1 MKKKNLFLL
10 GTGFLIGVVNGLL
23 GAGGGMLAVPVLNK
37 SGMSKKEAHAN
48 AVAVIFPLSVISAAT
63 YLLRGEVKIN
73 EALPFIPAGV
83 IGAVLATLI
92 LKKISPK
99 ALKIIFGGFML
110 WAGVRMLIK

>member
-37 SGMSKKEAHAN
+37 SGMNKKEAHAN
-48 AVAVIFPLSVISAAT
+48 AVAVIFPLSVISAVT